1 MRLKTKLLLAVVPT
15 ATTLIGTIAALT
27 AHSAVERYFEQHTL
41 DAASAATEIREAL
54 DGAIGSLTHDTAL
67 ATARVMTD
75 GDIASES
82 PDLASLRAAHPAVTE
97 VTLVDGAGHILDAAT
112 AGQTP
117 PTNAPLPAEVLD
129 APTLTFAESRRLD
142 VPGRYLI
149 PLRLPGS
156 QATGAHLVFS
166 VDLGEL
172 VPAAMLR
179 EAARSGAI
187 AVVDPERRI
196 VSTSADGFRPW
207 RLAPED
213 LDAMLTS
220 SIEGRFQVV
229 ATNETRFR
237 VQARPL
243 GYGLI
248 ALHAYPK
255 APGDLLVLRVVL
267 VSLMLFA
274 LAVWT
279 VVVIT
284 DRLFDA
290 LIARPVAQLRATAT
304 AFADGELEYR
314 MRPGF
319 ARDELGLLAASLEHM
334 RRRLLR
340 SREEASRLV
349 NLDPLTG
356 LPNRR
361 SMQAR
366 LDSEISRISRQ
377 GEGRFALFFI
387 DLDNFKAIN
396 DTMGHKAGDRLVTK
410 VARRLV
416 ESVRGYDSVATAG
429 ELRHGN
435 GAGSGF
441 VARLGGDEFLILLG
455 DLSELSDLARVAKRF
470 YRIFED
476 PLYID
481 EMQVSVS
488 LSIGIVVF
496 PDNGRTPEELIKNAD
511 AAMYAAKSAGKN
523 QYRFFDEEM
532 EASARQSL
540 TIENKLR
547 KALSE
552 NRLTLNFQ
560 PQIAADGSEIT
571 GCEVLVRWFDEESGW
586 ISPAVFVP
594 VAESSGLVHELGMWV
609 ITEACVQLHRW
620 AERGIQVP
628 RLSINLS
635 SIQIASEGLAD
646 QILMLLK
653 RLRIAPERIEFEMT
667 ETAVFDQSSRVFANL
682 AALRAAGCRIALDDF
697 GTGYSSLAWVQE
709 ICVDAVKIDR
719 SFVTDIQRNPTHRA
733 VVASVVELG
742 RHLGLTTIA
751 EGVETVE
758 ELDAVAE
765 LGCSEIQG
773 YFFSRPL
780 TCEALEDF
788 LLAFHGVD
796 VELESA

>member
-15 ATTLIGTIAALT
+15 ATALIGTVAALT
-27 AHSAVERYFEQHTL
+27 AHSAVEDHFDQHTL
-41 DAASAATEIREAL
+41 EAASAATEIREAL
-54 DGAIGSLTHDTAL
+54 DRAIGSLTHDTAL
-67 ATARVMTD
+67 ATARLARSD
-75 GDIASES
+75 GQPLTTSG
-82 PDLASLRAAHPAVTE
+82 LASLRSTHPAVTE
-97 VTLVDGAGHILDAAT
+97 AILTDDSGRLLAASGHADPAKPAA
-112 AGQTP
+112 A
-117 PTNAPLPAEVLD
+117 LPGEALA
-129 APTLTFAESRRLD
+129 APTLTFVESRRLGN
-142 VPGRYLI
+142 PGRYVY
-149 PLRLPGS
+149 PLRLS
-156 QATGAHLVFS
+156 DAHAVDTHLVFS
-166 VDLGEL
+166 IDVGALL
-172 VPAAMLR
+172 PAPVLR
-179 EAARSGAI
+179 EAAGSGAI

-196 VSTSADGFRPW
+196 ISASGASFRPW
-207 RLAPED
+207 RLAPGD
-213 LDAMLTS
+213 LDAMLS
-220 SIEGRFQVV
+220 ASAKGRFHVV
-229 ATNETRFR
+229 ATDAARYR

-243 GYGLI
+243 GYGLT

-255 APGDLLVLRVVL
+255 APGDMLVLRVVVL
-267 VSLMLFA
+267 SVILFG
-274 LAVWT
+274 LAVWG
-279 VVVIT
+279 VVVAA
-284 DRLFDA
+284 DRLFA
-290 LIARPVAQLRATAT
+290 GLIGRPVAQLRTTAT
-304 AFADGELEYR
+304 AFADGELEFR

-366 LDSEISRISRQ
+366 LDTEISRISRQ

-416 ESVRGYDSVATAG
+416 ESVRGYDSVATAD
-429 ELRHGN
+429 ELRHPS
-435 GAGSGF
+435 GAGGSF

-455 DLSELSDLARVAKRF
+455 DCSDLSDLARVAKRF
-470 YRIFED
+470 YRIFEE

-488 LSIGIVVF
+488 LSIGIVAF

-523 QYRFFDEEM
+523 QYRFFDEAM

-594 VAESSGLVHELGMWV
+594 VAESSGLVHELGIWV
-609 ITEACVQLHRW
+609 ITEACVQLNRW
-620 AERGIQVP
+620 SQRGIDVP

-667 ETAVFDQSSRVFANL
+667 ETAVFDQSARVFANL
-682 AALRAAGCRIALDDF
+682 EALRAAGCRIALDDF
-697 GTGYSSLAWVQE
+697 GTGYSSLAWVQQ
-709 ICVDAVKIDR
+709 ISVDAVKIDR
-719 SFVTDIQRNPTHRA
+719 SFVTDIQNNATHRA

-758 ELDAVAE
+758 ELDAIAE

-773 YFFSRPL
+773 YLFSRPL
-780 TCEALEDF
+780 TPEALEDF

-796 VELESA
+796 AELESA